1 MQGGWIMK
9 ISLRDGIIIV
19 VIALLLFGG
28 VSLEADSLKFD
39 QFEAQH
45 IELQVKGVMP
55 RTQQ

>member
-9 ISLRDGIIIV
+9 ISLRDGIIII

-39 QFEAQH
+39 QLEAQH

>member
-39 QFEAQH
+39 QLEAQH

>member
-1 MQGGWIMK
+1 MK

>member
-1 MQGGWIMK
+1 MK

-39 QFEAQH
+39 QLEAQH